1 MDEEGRDRLAQE
13 LRRQRELLLMEVA
26 ETEAGLRVMAEARE
40 SELEE
45 RGQEERLAGL
55 LARLDDRAIQ
65 AFQEIEAALQRMID
79 RTYGTCESCGQPI
92 PLARLHALP
101 ATRLC
106 APCARVQEEASGAGA
121 AEMMP
126 RAVRVVADVSL
137 LTDRELEALLRERE
151 ERTPPAEAS
160 LPEGAPDNTEDV
172 VESTEEGLAYV
183 PTTGPPPEEA

>member
-1 MDEEGRDRLAQE
+1 MDEEIRDRLAQE

-40 SELEE
+40 SEFEE

-106 APCARVQEEASGAGA
+106 ATCARVQEG
-121 AEMMP
+121 P
-126 RAVRVVADVSL
+126 VA
-137 LTDRELEALLRERE
+137 
-151 ERTPPAEAS
+151 PAQRR
-160 LPEGAPDNTEDV
+160 
-172 VESTEEGLAYV
+172 
-183 PTTGPPPEEA
+183 